1 MQAIT
6 PRPILATASPRNI
19 RPIAR
24 CWMLGFAALMLGG
37 CVSQQTYET
46 ARHEVKTR
54 AAELAQTQADIQS
67 LEQQREET
75 HLANQR
81 EERSLAALKGELKKI
96 QLAYEQL
103 HKSNQTKLAALEYN
117 IAALR
122 ARHQA
127 MLKEISE
134 TKRIE
139 KRLEALTAHHE
150 HTMATSQSG
159 PEARVATVDG
169 SPQEPHMI
177 AVITPQTPQVDS
189 TPPPAAPAPTAS
201 QPSTPPA
208 ASAATT
214 PAVPQPATVVA
225 APAPA
230 STPAKAAQAP
240 ATPPAPLP
248 ATAAAP
254 QDDSWFSSVTGW
266 FTSLFDW
273 IWA

>member
-1 MQAIT
+1 MQVIT

-19 RPIAR
+19 RPIALF
-24 CWMLGFAALMLGG
+24 WMLGVGTLMLGG

-54 AAELAQTQADIQS
+54 ATELAQTQADIQS

-81 EERSLAALKGELKKI
+81 EERSLATLKGELKKI

-103 HKSNQTKLAALEYN
+103 HKSNQAKLAALEYS
-117 IAALR
+117 IVALR

-139 KRLEALTAHHE
+139 KRLEALTAQHE
-150 HTMATSQSG
+150 HTMATTPSG
-159 PEARVATVDG
+159 PEARVTTVDG
-169 SPQEPHMI
+169 SPQEPHLV
-177 AVITPQTPQVDS
+177 AVITPQSPQVDPTS
-189 TPPPAAPAPTAS
+189 ALTQPPAPQTVPV
-201 QPSTPPA
+201 PP
-208 ASAATT
+208 
-214 PAVPQPATVVA
+214 
-225 APAPA
+225 
-230 STPAKAAQAP
+230 AP
-240 ATPPAPLP
+240 ATPHPEAVVAAATPASSPVAVAQAP
-248 ATAAAP
+248 VSPQPPRPTTATAT
-254 QDDSWFSSVTGW
+254 QEESWFSSVTGW

>member
-1 MQAIT
+1 MQANT
-6 PRPILATASPRNI
+6 PRPILATTSPRSL
-19 RPIAR
+19 RPIAL
-24 CWMLGFAALMLGG
+24 CGMLGAAACMLGG

-75 HLANQR
+75 HLANQH
-81 EERSLAALKGELKKI
+81 EERSLATLKSELKKI

-103 HKSNQTKLAALEYN
+103 HKSNQAKLTALEYSM
-117 IAALR
+117 AALR

-139 KRLEALTAHHE
+139 KRLEALTAQHE
-150 HTMATSQSG
+150 HTMAATQSG
-159 PEARVATVDG
+159 PEARVTPVDG
-169 SPQEPHMI
+169 SPQEPHMV

-189 TPPPAAPAPTAS
+189 RPNPAAPAPAAS
-201 QPSTPPA
+201 LAPAPPA

-214 PAVPQPATVVA
+214 PAVPQPAPVVA
-225 APAPA
+225 TPPSP

-240 ATPPAPLP
+240 AAPQAPRP

-254 QDDSWFSSVTGW
+254 QDESWFSSVTGW

>member
-1 MQAIT
+1 
-6 PRPILATASPRNI
+6 
-19 RPIAR
+19 
-24 CWMLGFAALMLGG
+24 MLGVGTLMLGG

-54 AAELAQTQADIQS
+54 ATELAQTQADIQS

-81 EERSLAALKGELKKI
+81 EERSLGTLKGELKKI

-103 HKSNQTKLAALEYN
+103 HKSNQAKLAALEYS
-117 IAALR
+117 IVALR

-139 KRLEALTAHHE
+139 KRLEALTAQHE
-150 HTMATSQSG
+150 HTMATTPSG
-159 PEARVATVDG
+159 PEARVTTVD
-169 SPQEPHMI
+169 
-177 AVITPQTPQVDS
+177 
-189 TPPPAAPAPTAS
+189 
-201 QPSTPPA
+201 
-208 ASAATT
+208 T
-214 PAVPQPATVVA
+214 PAVPQPAPVVA
-225 APAPA
+225 TPPSP

-240 ATPPAPLP
+240 AAPQAPRP

-254 QDDSWFSSVTGW
+254 QDESWFSSVTGW

>member
-1 MQAIT
+1 
-6 PRPILATASPRNI
+6 
-19 RPIAR
+19 
-24 CWMLGFAALMLGG
+24 MLGVAALMLGG

-54 AAELAQTQADIQS
+54 ATELAQTQADIQS

-81 EERSLAALKGELKKI
+81 EERSLATLKGELKKT

-103 HKSNQTKLAALEYN
+103 HTSNQAKLASLEYN

-139 KRLEALTAHHE
+139 KRLEALTAQHE
-150 HTMATSQSG
+150 HTMATTQSG
-159 PEARVATVDG
+159 PETRVTMVDG
-169 SPQEPHMI
+169 SPQEPHLV
-177 AVITPQTPQVDS
+177 AVITPQSPQVDS
-189 TPPPAAPAPTAS
+189 TPTAS

-214 PAVPQPATVVA
+214 PAVPQPAPIVA
-225 APAPA
+225 APAP
-230 STPAKAAQAP
+230 PNVPVKVAQAP
-240 ATPPAPLP
+240 AAPQTPRP

-254 QDDSWFSSVTGW
+254 QDESWFSSVTGW
-266 FTSLFDW
+266 FTTLFDW

>member
-1 MQAIT
+1 MQVIT

-19 RPIAR
+19 RPIALF
-24 CWMLGFAALMLGG
+24 WMLGVGTLMLGG

-54 AAELAQTQADIQS
+54 ATELAQTQADIQS

-81 EERSLAALKGELKKI
+81 EERSLATLKGELKKI

-103 HKSNQTKLAALEYN
+103 HKSNQAKLAVLEHS

-127 MLKEISE
+127 MLKEIND
-134 TKRIE
+134 TKRLE
-139 KRLEALTAHHE
+139 KRLETLTVQQE
-150 HTMATSQSG
+150 QATTTTPSG
-159 PEARVATVDG
+159 PEAHITMAG
-169 SPQEPHMI
+169 GNPQESQLV
-177 AVITPQTPQVDS
+177 AVITPQSPQVDPTS
-189 TPPPAAPAPTAS
+189 ALTQPPAPQTVPV
-201 QPSTPPA
+201 PP
-208 ASAATT
+208 
-214 PAVPQPATVVA
+214 
-225 APAPA
+225 
-230 STPAKAAQAP
+230 AP
-240 ATPPAPLP
+240 ATPHPEAVVAAATPASSPVAVAQAP
-248 ATAAAP
+248 VSPQPPRPTTATAT
-254 QDDSWFSSVTGW
+254 QEESWFSSVTGW